1 MAEVQI
7 QSMSHRHKAIA
18 DWLLAH
24 PQVKNLQLLAEHIS
38 VSRSWLSIVMNSDVF
53 KEYFAKRRKDWEQSL
68 VGEIGNLQLQV
79 AKQAYERIQD
89 ILTDD
94 STDPRLIFDVA
105 NKTSERI
112 FGKVGAATARVTE
125 EKIQEFSRP
134 VDAGTLG
141 QARELL
147 RRTVT
152 TTKEVAVSDITNVQ
166 LPAPR

>member
-24 PQVKNLQLLAEHIS
+24 PNEKNLELCAKHFG

-53 KEYFAKRRKDWEQSL
+53 KEYFESRRRDWESTMMKD
-68 VGEIGNLQLQV
+68 IGAQQLDITR
-79 AKQAYERIQD
+79 KAYERLTD
-89 ILTDD
+89 ILCDD
-94 STDPRLIFDVA
+94 ETDPRLVFDIA
-105 NKTSERI
+105 TKTSERI
-112 FGKVGAATARVTE
+112 FGKPGAAKTTVTE
-125 EKIQEFSRP
+125 ERVQEIARP

-152 TTKEVAVSDITNVQ
+152 TTKEIEGPVREL
-166 LPAPR
+166 LPSPG